1 MMNYEMFKEL
11 VISNFLNYMPNAF
24 QSYEMEV
31 KQCDKTNQTLD
42 GLCLMPPIHEVGMA
56 YPVIY
61 INQMYEQYLDGDS
74 FEEVM
79 EFSANKLADAFQNIP
94 DQFKNFKISYAEE
107 KVVMMLV
114 NTEQNRE
121 MLKKVPHREFNDLSI
136 VYRYV
141 ADMEKGDI
149 GTVLVDNG
157 LAKSFGM
164 SEQQLYEAA
173 AINTKKLFP
182 PIVKSVDEV
191 VREMF
196 MKDGM
201 PEELADMILM
211 GQPQDF
217 NLYMITNDKMIN
229 GAVSMLYEEKLHEL
243 AEKLG
248 DDLYILP
255 SSIHEVL
262 VVSAELNDP
271 ETLAQMV
278 FDINMDQ
285 VDIEER
291 LSNQVYYYDK
301 DLRKISLATD
311 TPNKRLDGIVAEP
324 PMIYETAVSR

>member
-1 MMNYEMFKEL
+1 MMNYEIFKEL
-11 VISNFLNYMPNAF
+11 VASNFLSYMPNAF
-24 QSYEMEV
+24 QSYEMKV
-31 KQCDKTNQTLD
+31 KPCNKTNQTLD
-42 GLCLMPPIHEVGMA
+42 GLCLESPDHEAGMA

-61 INQMYEQYLDGDS
+61 INHMYEQYMDGDS

-79 EFSANKLADAFQNIP
+79 EFSARKLTDAFQNIP
-94 DQFKNFKISYAEE
+94 DQYKNFEISYAEE

-114 NTEQNRE
+114 NTEQNKE

-141 ADMEKGDI
+141 ADMEKGDM
-149 GTVLVDNG
+149 GTVLVDEG

-182 PIVKSVDEV
+182 PVVKTVEEV
-191 VREMF
+191 IREMF
-196 MKDGM
+196 IKDGM
-201 PEELADMILM
+201 PEELADMMLM
-211 GQPQDF
+211 RRPPDF
-217 NLYMITNDKMIN
+217 NMYMITNDRMFN

-243 AEKLG
+243 AETLG

-262 VVSAELNDP
+262 AVSAELNDP

-278 FDINMDQ
+278 TEINMDQ
-285 VDIEER
+285 VDLEER

-324 PMIYETAVSR
+324 PMIYETEKSR

>member
-1 MMNYEMFKEL
+1 MDYEMFKEL
-11 VISNFLNYMPNAF
+11 VTSNFLNYMPNAF
-24 QSYEMEV
+24 QSYDV
-31 KQCDKTNQTLD
+31 KVEPNNKTNQTLD
-42 GLCLMPPIHEVGMA
+42 VLCLVPPDYKAGMV
-56 YPVIY
+56 YPVIN
-61 INQMYEQYLDGDS
+61 INQMYEEYMETGS
-74 FEEVM
+74 FEEAMASFASV
-79 EFSANKLADAFQNIP
+79 LTDAFQNIP
-94 DQFKNFKISYAEE
+94 DQYKNFKISYAEE

-114 NTEQNRE
+114 NTEQNKE
-121 MLKKVPHREFNDLSI
+121 MLKNVPHREFNDLSI

-141 ADMEKGDI
+141 ADMEKGDMES
-149 GTVLVDNG
+149 VLVDKG

-182 PIVKSVDEV
+182 PIVKRVDEV
-191 VREMF
+191 IREMF
-196 MKDGM
+196 IKDGM
-201 PEELADMILM
+201 PEELADMMLKR
-211 GQPQDF
+211 QPPNF
-217 NLYMITNDKMIN
+217 NMYMITNDRMIN

-262 VVSAELNDP
+262 AVSAKLNDP

-278 FDINMDQ
+278 FDVNMDQ

-301 DLRKISLATD
+301 DMRKISLATD
-311 TPNKRLDGIVAEP
+311 TPNKRLDSIVAEP
-324 PMIYETAVSR
+324 PMIYETEKSR